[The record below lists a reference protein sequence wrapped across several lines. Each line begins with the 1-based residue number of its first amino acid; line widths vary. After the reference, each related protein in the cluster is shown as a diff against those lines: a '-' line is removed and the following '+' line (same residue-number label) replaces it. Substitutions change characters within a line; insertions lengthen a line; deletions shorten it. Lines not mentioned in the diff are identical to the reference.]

1 MNHRAEV
8 KLLGGQHGKPI
19 PQIEAHLITE
29 DTEGSGA
36 GAVVLFQALVEN
48 MLQEVQIRLHEL
60 IKSHLHDMGQVR
72 KMPTRYT
79 ETIVEGVHK

>member
-8 KLLGGQHGKPI
+8 KLLGGEHGKTLS
-19 PQIEAHLITE
+19 QIEAHLITE

-36 GAVVLFQALVEN
+36 GAVFLFQALVEN
-48 MLQEVQIRLHEL
+48 MLQEVQIRLHEP

-72 KMPTRYT
+72 KNATRYT
-79 ETIVEGVHK
+79 GTS